1 MKNFIFYLKFCK
13 NLFFLK
19 IEFEFFYL
27 FYFFWNRKT
36 FFKKKYAVD
45 IGSNY
50 GIYSFL
56 FSKFFKKVESF
67 EPIQK
72 HFIETK
78 NLFSNVTVH
87 NYALGNKDS
96 SEIINVPMINNK
108 LIYGYSSIHTKFKK
122 SISEKIY
129 VKKFDKVFKYKTL
142 SFMKIDVEGYEIQV
156 IKGAFNL
163 IKKFRP
169 IIMIEIEDRHNNKSF
184 EFIYNQLKNI
194 NYSCYYL
201 NKFKLKEI
209 TSSSVALDQLSN
221 TRYINNFFF
230 ITK

>member
-1 MKNFIFYLKFCK
+1 MKLI
-13 NLFFLK
+13 FFLK
-19 IEFEFFYL
+19 LIKNILFLKVELEFFYL
-27 FYFFWNRKT
+27 LYFFWKRKNR
-36 FFKKKYAVD
+36 FKNKYAVD

-72 HFIETK
+72 HFIETNK
-78 NLFSNVTVH
+78 LFSNVTVN

-96 SEIINVPMINNK
+96 IENINVPIINNK
-108 LIYGYSSIHTKFKK
+108 LIYGYSSINIKFQKF
-122 SISEKIY
+122 ISEKIY
-129 VKKFDKVFKYKTL
+129 VKKFSKVFKYKTL
-142 SFMKIDVEGYEIQV
+142 AFMKIDVEGYEIQV
-156 IKGAFNL
+156 INGAFNL

-169 IIMIEIEDRHNNKSF
+169 IIMIEIEDRHNKKSF
-184 EFIYNQLKNI
+184 DFIYNKLKNI
-194 NYSCYYL
+194 NYNCYYL
-201 NKFKLKEI
+201 HKFKLREI
-209 TSSSVALDQLSN
+209 TFSSVALDQLSD